1 VTQLALAGAIAYAR
15 WVIMKP
21 AKQSSWRKLALS
33 TWSRPHDPSVYG
45 WLELDVSRA
54 LAYLARVEQTTAVK
68 VTLTHLIGK
77 ALAVALARYPDA
89 NARVAR
95 GRIVA
100 HDSVDIFFQVAYER
114 GDNLSGATIR
124 GVDRKSLAHIARE
137 LTERAAAIRS
147 HKTHDLARSD
157 RRMSRVPASLRR
169 VAVRL
174 VETAVYDVGLRASWF
189 GLPEEAFGSAM
200 VTNVGMFGLPH
211 GLAPLVPFAR
221 VPIVLTVGS
230 MHDAVVA
237 DGGAAVV
244 RPVVAV
250 GVTLD
255 HRVLDGALAGR
266 LAAAFR
272 EVMLDP
278 ARALEPATEGS

>member
-1 VTQLALAGAIAYAR
+1 
-15 WVIMKP
+15 MKP

-54 LAYLARVEQTTAVK
+54 LAYLARVEHTSAVK

-77 ALAVALARYPDA
+77 ALAVALARHPDA

-100 HDSVDIFFQVAYER
+100 HDSVDIFFQVAYE
-114 GDNLSGATIR
+114 GGENLSGVTLR
-124 GVDRKSLAHIARE
+124 DVERKSLAQVASE
-137 LTERAAAIRS
+137 LAERAAAIRS
-147 HKTHDLARSD
+147 HKAHDLARSD

-169 VAVRL
+169 IAMRL
-174 VETAVYDVGLRASWF
+174 VETAVYDAGMRASWF

-211 GLAPLVPFAR
+211 GLAPLVPFSR

-230 MHDAVVA
+230 VHDAVVA
-237 DGGAAVV
+237 DGGAAIV

-266 LAAAFR
+266 LATTFS
-272 EVMLDP
+272 EIILDP
-278 ARALEPATEGS
+278 ERALGAG